1 MKEFG
6 FIRVGASV
14 PKLKVADTI
23 FNTEEIKK
31 QIDLAISKNID
42 ILTFPELSI
51 TGYTCN
57 DLFLHNTLI
66 DNTLN
71 SLKNLIKFS
80 KEKDIVFIV
89 GAPIKKDNCLFNTAV
104 VINKGKILGIIPKTY
119 IPNYNEF
126 YEKRWFASSKKLI
139 TNEINLF
146 GENIP
151 FKTNIIFADKNIN
164 ENKFA
169 IEICED
175 LWSVFPP
182 SNNHA
187 LNGANIIFNLSASN
201 EIIGKYEYR
210 KDLVKIQ
217 SAKTIS
223 AYVYSSCGINESST
237 DILFSGSSMIYEN
250 GSLLKENNRFDFE
263 SNLIYADI
271 DVKKLA
277 NDRVQ
282 NISYMDIIKDTSYQ
296 TVYFE
301 SSNKKQK
308 LKRIYSKT
316 PFIPSNELVRTKR
329 CEEILNIQ
337 SSALAKRLKHTGIFK
352 TVIGISGGLDSTLA
366 FLVITKAYAKLGI
379 DNKNIIAVTL
389 PGFGTTD
396 RTYNNAIELIKSYK
410 ATLREI
416 SIKEACITH
425 FKDIGHEINNH
436 DITYEN
442 SQARERTQILM
453 DLANKENAL
462 VIGTGDLSEL
472 ALGWCTYNGDH
483 MSMYAVNSSIPKTLV
498 KYLVKFMADTQK
510 ENIKK
515 VLYDILDTPIS
526 PELLPPTKNGKI
538 KQITE
543 DNVGPYILHDFY
555 LYHFLRYKA
564 SPKKIF
570 ELAKNTFKDEY
581 ENEEI
586 LKWLKVFIKKF
597 FTQQFKR
604 SCMPDGVKVGSITL
618 SPRGDLRLPSDA
630 SYNVWMEELENINK
644 NNK

>member
-31 QIDLAISKNID
+31 QVDLAISKNID

-66 DNTLN
+66 DNTLK
-71 SLKNLIKFS
+71 SLKKLKEFS
-80 KEKDIVFIV
+80 KEKNIVFIV

-151 FKTNIIFADKNIN
+151 FATNIIFADKNIN

-263 SNLIYADI
+263 SNLIYADV

-282 NISYMDIIKDTSYQ
+282 NISYMDIVKDTSYQ
-296 TVYFE
+296 TIYFE
-301 SSNKKQK
+301 SSNKKQE

-316 PFIPSNELVRTKR
+316 PFIPSNELVRQKR

-366 FLVITKAYAKLGI
+366 FLVITKAYEKLGI

-425 FKDIGHEINNH
+425 FKDIGHDINNL

-498 KYLVKFMADTQK
+498 KYLVKFVADTQK

-630 SYNVWMEELENINK
+630 SCSVWMEELENINK
-644 NNK
+644 NK